1 LVTRLNN
8 IRIIII
14 TGMSGSGKS
23 TAVKAL
29 EDEGFSCIDNLPLT
43 LFPKFI
49 ELIGKSR
56 EQVAGVVLVMDI
68 RSLDF
73 VSGYTVAFQEI
84 RTLGHAIEVLF
95 FDTTD
100 EILIRRFSE
109 TRRRHPVAE
118 FESVPEAVRFEREQL
133 EGLRHRADKVFDTS
147 ETNVHQL
154 SEQVLAYVRGRT
166 ESSLMTV
173 HLQSFGFRYGL
184 PLESDMV
191 FDVRFLPNP
200 HFVPELKPF
209 TGLHPAVQKFVME
222 KQATMMFITRVE
234 EFLDFLIPQ
243 FRSEGKSYLTISV
256 GCTGGKHRS
265 VAVTEALG
273 RLFTALNVSLKITH
287 RDSEKGSP

>member
-1 LVTRLNN
+1 M
-8 IRIIII
+8 RIIVV

-23 TAVKAL
+23 TAVRVL
-29 EDEGFSCIDNLPLT
+29 EDEGFSCIDNLPVT

-56 EQVAGVVLVMDI
+56 EQVSGVVLVMDI

-73 VSGYTVAFQEI
+73 ISGYTATFEEI
-84 RTLGHAIEVLF
+84 RTLGHSIELF
-95 FDTTD
+95 FCDATD

-109 TRRRHPVAE
+109 TRRRHPAAG
-118 FESVPEAVRFEREQL
+118 FQSVPDAVRFEREQL
-133 EGLRHRADKVFDTS
+133 AGLHRLADKIFDTS

-154 SEQVLAYVRGRT
+154 REQVLAHVRGCA
-166 ESSLMTV
+166 ESSEMTV
-173 HLQSFGFRYGL
+173 HLQSFGYRYGL

-200 HFVPELKPF
+200 HFVPELKRF
-209 TGLHPAVQKFVME
+209 TGLHPAVRDYVLE
-222 KQATMMFITRVE
+222 KQSTMTFITRVE
-234 EFLDFLIPQ
+234 ELLEFLTPR

-265 VAVTEALG
+265 VAVTEGLA
-273 RLFTALNVSLKITH
+273 RLFSSLNVRLKITH
-287 RDSEKGSP
+287 RDMEKGNT

>member
-1 LVTRLNN
+1 M
-8 IRIIII
+8 RIIII

-23 TAVKAL
+23 TAVRAL
-29 EDEGFSCIDNLPLT
+29 EDEGFFCIDNLPLT

-49 ELIGKSR
+49 DLIGNSR

-73 VSGYTVAFQEI
+73 IAGYTAVFAEI
-84 RTLGHAIEVLF
+84 RSLGHTIEVFF
-95 FDTTD
+95 FDSTD

-109 TRRRHPVAE
+109 TRRRHPAAG
-118 FESVPEAVRFEREQL
+118 FETVPEAVRFEREQL
-133 EGLRHRADKVFDTS
+133 AGLHQRADKIFDTS

-154 SEQVLAYVRGRT
+154 REQVLAHVRGCA
-166 ESSLMTV
+166 ESREMTV

-200 HFVPELKPF
+200 HFVPELKRF
-209 TGLHPAVQKFVME
+209 TGLDQAVRDYVLE
-222 KQATMMFITRVE
+222 KQATMTFITRVE
-234 EFLDFLIPQ
+234 ELLEFLTPR

-265 VAVTEALG
+265 VAVVEALS
-273 RLFTALNVSLKITH
+273 RLFVSQSVRMKITH
-287 RDSEKGSP
+287 RDIEKGNS

>member
-1 LVTRLNN
+1 M
-8 IRIIII
+8 RIIIV

-23 TAVKAL
+23 TAVRVL

-49 ELIGKSR
+49 ELIGKSG

-73 VSGYTVAFQEI
+73 ISGYSVIFQEI
-84 RTLGHAIEVLF
+84 RALGHSIELF
-95 FDTTD
+95 FYDATD

-109 TRRRHPVAE
+109 TRRRHPAAG
-118 FESVPEAVRFEREQL
+118 FRSVPDAVRYEREQL
-133 EGLRHRADKVFDTS
+133 GGLRALADRIFDTS

-154 SEQVLAYVRGRT
+154 REQVLAHVRGCD
-166 ESSLMTV
+166 ESGDMTV
-173 HLQSFGFRYGL
+173 HLQSFGYRYGL

-200 HFVPELKPF
+200 HFVPELKPY
-209 TGLHPAVQKFVME
+209 TGLDPAVRDYVLE
-222 KQATMMFITRVE
+222 KESTLMFLTRVE
-234 EFLDFLIPQ
+234 ELLGFLLPR
-243 FRSEGKSYLTISV
+243 FRCEGKSYLTISV
-256 GCTGGKHRS
+256 GCTGGRHRS

-273 RLFTALNVSLKITH
+273 RLVGSLNLRLKITH
-287 RDSEKGSP
+287 RDIEKGMS